1 MLMQSACCVCLS
13 DHLGNHKCVFFMFLH
28 IRLWVGGGLEGRR
41 GGGLRKKV
49 GMCYICPTLQCA
61 LCIKCSRLISCL
73 EAGTLSKKCKQ
84 TPPSI
89 SIRGSTALLKHWY
102 ATPPCCR
109 KMYSCTGFK
118 RMCIVS
124 PCRLH

>member
-89 SIRGSTALLKHWY
+89 RGSAFAAEAETLVCHPSVLQKNVY
-102 ATPPCCR
+102 
-109 KMYSCTGFK
+109 MYRF
-118 RMCIVS
+118 
-124 PCRLH
+124 